1 MTDSGK
7 ALGKRI
13 LLADD
18 LPEVRQALKM
28 MLGLDHHVVAEAGNG
43 QEALELYQREQFDL
57 VITDYIMPV
66 MRGDELATRIKKLE
80 PSQPVLMITGSANDL
95 SSAERS
101 VDAVLNKPIGFEE
114 LRQAVKQLTCAVPA

>member
-1 MTDSGK
+1 MTESDK
-7 ALGKRI
+7 ASGKRI

-28 MLGLDHHVVAEAGNG
+28 MLGLDHHVVAEAGTG
-43 QEALELYQREQFDL
+43 QEALDIYQRDRFDL

-66 MRGDELATRIKKLE
+66 MKGDELAARIKQLE

-101 VDAVLNKPIGFEE
+101 VDVVLHKPIGFQE
-114 LRQAVKQLTCAVPA
+114 LRQAVRQLTCAVPA